1 MEAHY
6 KITMELHPSE
16 SSITLVLNGRLG
28 EDALAELKSSISA
41 ARKAQRR
48 VYIDLSE
55 VTLVDRKT
63 VEYFS
68 KQAGKDVQLV
78 NCPLYLRQ
86 WIIQEVDEEHE
97 KMDEN

>member
-16 SSITLVLNGRLG
+16 SSITLVLNGRLS

-41 ARKAQRR
+41 ARKAQQR

-68 KQAGKDVQLV
+68 KQAGNDVQLV
-78 NCPLYLRQ
+78 NCPVYLRQ
-86 WIIQEVDEEHE
+86 WITQEIDEGHE
-97 KMDEN
+97 QND

>member
-1 MEAHY
+1 MQADY
-6 KITMELHPSE
+6 KITMELHPSQ
-16 SSITLVLNGRLG
+16 SSITLMLNGKLSEG
-28 EDALAELKSSISA
+28 ALAELQNSISA
-41 ARKAQRR
+41 ARQAKQR

>member
-16 SSITLVLNGRLG
+16 SSITLVLNGRLS

-68 KQAGKDVQLV
+68 KQTGKDVQLV
-78 NCPLYLRQ
+78 NCPVYLRQ
-86 WIIQEVDEEHE
+86 WITQEIDEGHE
-97 KMDEN
+97 QND